1 MPFLKSIRR
10 SSFVEKEK
18 RKKKSN
24 NSWKP
29 PFERRPSRRSSL
41 DCRAHDLRLSFTGR
55 VFFLYGGKMKWKEE
69 KKKNEEKKNHHFLV
83 LTLLLRVVKKTAR
96 TSNSPKHDRTSS
108 TIPVL
113 FWEGWRDR

>member
-1 MPFLKSIRR
+1 
-10 SSFVEKEK
+10 
-18 RKKKSN
+18 
-24 NSWKP
+24 
-29 PFERRPSRRSSL
+29 
-41 DCRAHDLRLSFTGR
+41 
-55 VFFLYGGKMKWKEE
+55 
-69 KKKNEEKKNHHFLV
+69 V

>member
-69 KKKNEEKKNHHFLV
+69 KKKRREEKSSFSGAH
-83 LTLLLRVVKKTAR
+83 VVVAR
-96 TSNSPKHDRTSS
+96 SKEDSPHQQQPQTR
-108 TIPVL
+108 
-113 FWEGWRDR
+113 